1 MHSSNFS
8 KDFLYWTRNYLT
20 FREHFGYID
29 AHFSNLLISEFG
41 VPKDSILGS
50 ILFNL
55 CIADMSQMTPE
66 SECLQYADDT
76 TLYRACKTSQRHA
89 GISSIEKD
97 I

>member
-1 MHSSNFS
+1 MDKKLFNFS
-8 KDFLYWTRNYLT
+8 RAFCN
-20 FREHFGYID
+20 ID
-29 AHFSNLLISEFG
+29 VHFSNLLISEFG
-41 VPKDSILGS
+41 VPKSSILGS

-55 CIADMSQMTPE
+55 CIADMSQITPE
-66 SECLQYADDT
+66 SECLQYADD